1 VGDWAEE
8 SSRMSHI
15 YANVAPK
22 MAASAADE
30 PTEGF
35 LGVRRNRTGDV
46 NPTAEPN
53 LPLRIQKDFRIATR
67 YSRLSLN

>member
-1 VGDWAEE
+1 
-8 SSRMSHI
+8 
-15 YANVAPK
+15 

>member
-1 VGDWAEE
+1 LGLGFSWIGLICIVQDDVGDWAEE

-35 LGVRRNRTGDV
+35 LGVR
-46 NPTAEPN
+46 
-53 LPLRIQKDFRIATR
+53 
-67 YSRLSLN
+67 